1 MRAALSR
8 RYEEAR
14 KAGLPAGAERFP
26 ALVQRYFSNVSGYE
40 PAEFLRRLLPSD
52 VGEVLV
58 VGVGGGRDAYWLTRG
73 GFRVTSIDIAVQPGI
88 PRLVLADMAT
98 LPFRAASFDA
108 VVVADALEHTF
119 SDREALLEFHRVL
132 RPDGV
137 VLLNVPYGDDAGEH
151 HVRVY
156 TEATL
161 RRLLESAGFRIDL
174 QVYRG
179 LMPLVEQNVPAFMAL
194 FHGANL
200 VAHILLR
207 RTFYRA
213 ALERMCDFDW
223 RRGDRP
229 GLRRLS
235 RVHGA
240 YIRAV
245 PVVQRRDFRE
255 VNRQRYEGQILQIA
269 ASHLRRSAGAS
280 P

>member
-1 MRAALSR
+1 MRSTLSR

-14 KAGLPAGAERFP
+14 RAGLPAGAECFP
-26 ALVQRYFSNVSGYE
+26 ALVRRYFGNVSGYE
-40 PAEFLRRLLPSD
+40 PAEFLRRLLPST

-58 VGVGGGRDAYWLTRG
+58 VGVGGGRDAYWLARA
-73 GFRVTSIDIAVQPGI
+73 GFRVTSIDIAPQPDI
-88 PRLVLADMAT
+88 PLLVLADMVA

-119 SDREALLEFHRVL
+119 SDREAVLEFHRVL
-132 RPDGV
+132 RPEGV
-137 VLLNVPYGDDAGEH
+137 LLLNVPYGDDAGEH

-161 RRLLESAGFRIDL
+161 RRLLESAGFRIDR

-179 LMPLVEQNVPAFMAL
+179 LMPLLEQNVPGFMAL

-200 VAHILLR
+200 VSHVLLR

-213 ALERMCDFDW
+213 ALERMCQFDW

-240 YIRAV
+240 YIRAI
-245 PVVQRRDFRE
+245 PVAQRRDFRE
-255 VNRQRYEGQILQIA
+255 VNRQQYEGQVLQIA
-269 ASHLRRSAGAS
+269 ASHLRRSAGTS
-280 P
+280 